1 MAGSYYYIEIQE
13 LMKQVL
19 FICTA
24 NYYRSRFAEAVF
36 NHYARKRRLDW
47 CAISRGLATYLV
59 SEDISS
65 STVEALHDRRISL
78 QLTAPTALQLTE
90 VHLEDADVIIALEEE
105 EHHPIME
112 DLFPDWADKIEYWD
126 VPDKRVVD
134 PGVALPAVEE
144 YVLELVDSLDGQTK
158 TGARSGD

>member
-1 MAGSYYYIEIQE
+1 MNSEN
-13 LMKQVL
+13 MHQVL

-36 NHYARKRRLDW
+36 NHYARNRRMDW
-47 CAISRGLATYLV
+47 IAISRGLATYLV

-65 STVEALHDRRISL
+65 STVEALQHRRISL

-90 VHLEDADVIIALEEE
+90 VHLESADVIIALEEV

-112 DLFPDWADKIEYWD
+112 ELFPNWADKITYWD
-126 VPDKRVVD
+126 VPDKGIVD
-134 PGVALPAVEE
+134 PAVALPVVEE
-144 YVLELVDSLDGQTK
+144 YVVELIESLGEVSEED
-158 TGARSGD
+158 